1 MTITP
6 TTKMT
11 TTEVLSLST
20 YILSVRQYMGD
31 IMKEYGIV
39 GVDEKADRQMVN
51 KMDTVIAAWSAG
63 EKSSRLVA
71 QELADMIPVAWNRKK
86 KVKI

>member
-1 MTITP
+1 MTD
-6 TTKMT
+6 
-11 TTEVLSLST
+11 TEVFSLSV
-20 YILSVRQYMGD
+20 YMLSVRQYMGD

-71 QELADMIPVAWNRKK
+71 QELADMIPVTWNRKK

>member
-1 MTITP
+1 MSTEKRMTD
-6 TTKMT
+6 
-11 TTEVLSLST
+11 TEVFSLSV
-20 YILSVRQYMGD
+20 YMLSVRQYMGD